1 MFEVLGFIKKKK
13 KKQPDFHLKSES
25 IFLAPKLMKAT

>member
-13 KKQPDFHLKSES
+13 SQPDFLLKSES